1 MFDWFVI
8 GAVRGGLFCP
18 FFLGGGWVLRV
29 ASFCVV
35 VGAAGLCGG
44 GGGGGGDRGAAVV
57 RGVSVAGSI
66 FVWGGARR
74 GRGVWF
80 LVFWGFILVVGGGHS
95 LWRGAGRWV
104 CSMWFG

>member
-35 VGAAGLCGG
+35 VGAAGLCGSG
-44 GGGGGGDRGAAVV
+44 GGGG
-57 RGVSVAGSI
+57 
-66 FVWGGARR
+66 
-74 GRGVWF
+74 
-80 LVFWGFILVVGGGHS
+80 L
-95 LWRGAGRWV
+95 GAGCV
-104 CSMWFG
+104 LCGLDSLLIFHSFL